1 MQLCVQLWSELA
13 EILQNYSKSLNV
25 KISQGS
31 TDLQAVGKE
40 GLQKWFLPLK
50 SSRKVI
56 LPTGHCPEVL
66 REVHLFL
73 DISISLVIF
82 HNVCW
87 ATYLLLRRLPPKHCE
102 RGAATKISLALVII
116 WPCRHFLA
124 FSGHFW
130 QICRS
135 AKPILGIMPSV
146 GIVLISWGHI
156 WKQWQVRDD
165 ILALLIA
172 LPLSC
177 FNEFFLL
184 ENKNKTVFL
193 REG

>member
-1 MQLCVQLWSELA
+1 MQSCVQLWSELA

-25 KISQGS
+25 NISQGS

-73 DISISLVIF
+73 DISISLYISQCLLG
-82 HNVCW
+82 HISLAQETSTQALW
-87 ATYLLLRRLPPKHCE
+87 A
-102 RGAATKISLALVII
+102 GAATKISLALVII

>member
-1 MQLCVQLWSELA
+1 MLIFHRAQLTCRLLA
-13 EILQNYSKSLNV
+13 RKVSKSDSCLWRV
-25 KISQGS
+25 PARWSCLLG
-31 TDLQAVGKE
+31 TA
-40 GLQKWFLPLK
+40 QKYWEK
-50 SSRKVI
+50 
-56 LPTGHCPEVL
+56 
-66 REVHLFL
+66 
-73 DISISLVIF
+73 SISFLISLSPSIF